1 MLAMKKFKPVRQL
14 ARIYPESMAIGSVV
28 AEWLGRRAGGRGRQ
42 IPISLEEGFPG
53 RLSGPTPACAN
64 QDWGGGDQSY
74 LEWSTPVR
82 IAGKWGSQPSTPHP
96 WLTSV
101 FHVTSSVLLPGSG
114 IWRLWRSVATGASG
128 FIGGEIL
135 YNLVKYHPEY
145 TIRALFR
152 DSKKAQSLTGVFANT
167 QVVEGS
173 LDDDVVLTKEA
184 AEADIIVHAA
194 ATGHL
199 RSVQTIHEALKKRP
213 ADGRPVYWIQVSG
226 ATAVSAAELADKS
239 RIPGSPS
246 DAIWDDLDGVADI
259 RDMIQKHPSRAVD
272 DYMLSVAQDTPQ
284 VNTAILFPPIIF
296 GTGHGPIN
304 QRSIQIPRLAK
315 ATLERKTGLVVGKG
329 ENRWGSVH
337 IRDLGRLVLKLVE
350 RATEPGQYDEQLWND
365 NGLYMLGLE
374 ETTFRHLSE
383 RVAELAVGKGFIP
396 SAAGID
402 QVLGDEANMLLP
414 HATVI
419 YGTNARSRARR
430 GQEVLGWKPEHVPGL
445 EQGIVEAVDVEA
457 KLLGLA

>member
-1 MLAMKKFKPVRQL
+1 MKLSRSDRQTGGPVISAPAELQTW
-14 ARIYPESMAIGSVV
+14 SQAIK
-28 AEWLGRRAGGRGRQ
+28 LMPRA
-42 IPISLEEGFPG
+42 
-53 RLSGPTPACAN
+53 
-64 QDWGGGDQSY
+64 
-74 LEWSTPVR
+74 
-82 IAGKWGSQPSTPHP
+82 
-96 WLTSV
+96 
-101 FHVTSSVLLPGSG
+101 
-114 IWRLWRSVATGASG
+114 
-128 FIGGEIL
+128 
-135 YNLVKYHPEY
+135 
-145 TIRALFR
+145 
-152 DSKKAQSLTGVFANT
+152 
-167 QVVEGS
+167 
-173 LDDDVVLTKEA
+173 
-184 AEADIIVHAA
+184 
-194 ATGHL
+194 
-199 RSVQTIHEALKKRP
+199 
-213 ADGRPVYWIQVSG
+213 VYWIQVSG

-239 RIPGSPS
+239 RVPGSPS
-246 DAIWDDLDGVADI
+246 DAIWDDLDGVAEI

-272 DYMLSVAQDTPQ
+272 NYMLSVAQDTPQ

-374 ETTFRHLSE
+374 ETVPHPPGINFSYCHLTICQTFRHLSE

>member
-1 MLAMKKFKPVRQL
+1 M
-14 ARIYPESMAIGSVV
+14 ARIF
-28 AEWLGRRAGGRGRQ
+28 L
-42 IPISLEEGFPG
+42 
-53 RLSGPTPACAN
+53 
-64 QDWGGGDQSY
+64 
-74 LEWSTPVR
+74 
-82 IAGKWGSQPSTPHP
+82 
-96 WLTSV
+96 
-101 FHVTSSVLLPGSG
+101 
-114 IWRLWRSVATGASG
+114 TGASG

-184 AEADIIVHAA
+184 AEADIIV
-194 ATGHL
+194 L
-199 RSVQTIHEALKKRP
+199 
-213 ADGRPVYWIQVSG
+213 YWIQVSG

-259 RDMIQKHPSRAVD
+259 RDTIQKHPSRAVD

-315 ATLERKTGLVVGKG
+315 ATLEQKTGLVVGKG

>member
-1 MLAMKKFKPVRQL
+1 MGIVP
-14 ARIYPESMAIGSVV
+14 
-28 AEWLGRRAGGRGRQ
+28 
-42 IPISLEEGFPG
+42 
-53 RLSGPTPACAN
+53 
-64 QDWGGGDQSY
+64 
-74 LEWSTPVR
+74 
-82 IAGKWGSQPSTPHP
+82 
-96 WLTSV
+96 
-101 FHVTSSVLLPGSG
+101 VLLA
-114 IWRLWRSVATGASG
+114 LLE
-128 FIGGEIL
+128 GEIL

-173 LDDDVVLTKEA
+173 LDDDVVLIKEA
-184 AEADIIVHAA
+184 AEADIIV
-194 ATGHL
+194 L
-199 RSVQTIHEALKKRP
+199 
-213 ADGRPVYWIQVSG
+213 YWIQVSG

-239 RIPGSPS
+239 RVPGSPS

-272 DYMLSVAQDTPQ
+272 NYMLSVAQDTPQ

-315 ATLERKTGLVVGKG
+315 ATLERKRGLVVGKG

-350 RATEPGQYDEQLWND
+350 SATEPGQYDEQLWND

-374 ETTFRHLSE
+374 ETELSKS
-383 RVAELAVGKGFIP
+383 LAARP
-396 SAAGID
+396 TCSY
-402 QVLGDEANMLLP
+402 P